1 MSKRITGFREETLK
15 SCTTGAA
22 VAFENF
28 DLATDTYETGDKL
41 GATSGGVKISV
52 EFPDAWTR
60 EIDGLPSNTKGL
72 YEPEFVKPSV
82 TIPHVEVSNT
92 SILKKALIAADVK
105 SAEAPTGYQKVT
117 PRTDVASGDYLE
129 NITLFTQT
137 KGTGEPL
144 IIVLENPLAN
154 DGFEFATEGKA
165 GGKIEITYVGNF
177 DPMKLDECPIKIYV
191 PAPAN

>member
-1 MSKRITGFREETLK
+1 MSKRITGYREETLK

-28 DLATDTYETGDKL
+28 DLKTDTYETGDKL

-60 EIDGLPSNTKGL
+60 EIDGLPSNTVGL

-82 TIPHVEVSNT
+82 VIPHVEVSNT
-92 SILKKALIAADVK
+92 SILKKALVAADVAAAD
-105 SAEAPTGYQKVT
+105 SPTGYQKVT
-117 PRTDVASGDYLE
+117 PRADVVDGDYLE

-177 DPMKLDECPIKIYV
+177 DPMNLDECPIKIYV
-191 PAPAN
+191 PAPAE

>member
-1 MSKRITGFREETLK
+1 MSKRITGYREETLK

-28 DLATDTYETGDKL
+28 DLKTDTYETGDKL
-41 GATSGGVKISV
+41 GATSGGVKIAV
-52 EFPDAWTR
+52 EYPDAWTR

-82 TIPHVEVSNT
+82 VIPHIEVANT
-92 SILKKALIAADVK
+92 SILKKALTAADVAA
-105 SAEAPTGYQKVT
+105 AEAPTGYQKVT
-117 PRTDVASGDYLE
+117 PRADVLDADYLE

-137 KGTGEPL
+137 KGTNEPL

-177 DPMKLDECPIKIYV
+177 DPNDLENCPIKFYV
-191 PAPAN
+191 PAPAA